1 MGVRQINF
9 DVWTNRLIY
18 VSFTLTFNLI
28 SFSMMD
34 VSGEP
39 LKANYKVILSS

>member
-1 MGVRQINF
+1 MGVWQIKF
-9 DVWTNRLIY
+9 DVWTNRRTY

-34 VSGEP
+34 ANGDT